1 MKKIGI
7 LCASDDEL
15 APFLPRIRGE
25 HLSRHAMLTFHEG
38 NIDRTQVVA
47 LYSGVCKVNAA
58 LAAQILIDR
67 YRVDAILSAGTA
79 GGMDPAVQL
88 LDTVVSTHVAY
99 HDVADDILTEFH
111 PWMSSIYFEADA
123 ALLAAARAVQKRT
136 AAPLRFGRTV
146 TGEQFISERGREE
159 ILSKYAPL
167 AVDMESAGIAHVCY
181 VNRIPFL
188 SLRAV
193 TDTAD
198 HAGLAQFE
206 QNCAAATKR
215 SAEIVLLLLE
225 ELEQRSAES
234 AGAQ

>member
-1 MKKIGI
+1 M
-7 LCASDDEL
+7 
-15 APFLPRIRGE
+15 
-25 HLSRHAMLTFHEG
+25 SRMVRESTAEETA
-38 NIDRTQVVA
+38 N
-47 LYSGVCKVNAA
+47 
-58 LAAQILIDR
+58 
-67 YRVDAILSAGTA
+67 AILEGMFALIVPVDVYKRQGTA

-146 TGEQFISERGREE
+146 TGEQFISGRGREE

-181 VNRIPFL
+181 
-188 SLRAV
+188 
-193 TDTAD
+193 
-198 HAGLAQFE
+198 
-206 QNCAAATKR
+206 C
-215 SAEIVLLLLE
+215 LLYTS
-225 ELEQRSAES
+225 RCV
-234 AGAQ
+234 